1 MRKLLWL
8 PAVLAAAAQAETHSL
23 TLKQAVAR
31 ALAQSPD
38 VIMARLDQV
47 KAAESVR
54 IAREPFV
61 PRVTGGSGLAWSNGF
76 PLSIEG
82 SAPSVFEAKAS
93 EALFNRPQ
101 TYAVAQARENE
112 RGAGFASGE
121 RRDEIVFR
129 VATLFVDA
137 DRAARLAESVQKQ
150 VESLSKV
157 LSAVETRVEA
167 GRELPVARQEANV
180 NVLRARQRLMALQA
194 ERDYAEHSVAAS
206 LGYDPGDAVH
216 PAHDPADDERV
227 PALIPASEDA
237 AMQDA
242 LRASKELKR
251 LESSYQ
257 AKVLEIKGNK
267 AQRLPRVDLVAQ
279 YALFAKYDNYDL
291 YFNRFKYNNGQ
302 LGASVQ
308 IPLLVG
314 SGVKAQIM
322 QGEADQQHI
331 RAEIQAARSRIA
343 LEVHQSYQDIAKVEM
358 ARQVAKAELDLAH
371 EQLSI
376 LLAQMNEGRA
386 ALKQVEEARFNEDEK
401 WIAFYDAQFSAE
413 KARLVVLRHTGEL
426 AAALR

>member
-1 MRKLLWL
+1 MRKLFWL
-8 PAVLAAAAQAETHSL
+8 PVMLAAAAQAETHSL

-38 VIMARLDQV
+38 VIMARLDEV
-47 KAAESVR
+47 KAAQSVG

-93 EALFNRPQ
+93 ESLFNRPQ

-129 VATLFVDA
+129 VASLFVDA

-150 VESLSKV
+150 VESLGKV
-157 LSAVETRVEA
+157 LGAVDTRVQA

-180 NVLRARQRLMALQA
+180 NLLRARQRLMALQA
-194 ERDYAEHSVAAS
+194 DRDYTEHSLAAS
-206 LGYDPGDAVH
+206 LGYDPGDAVL
-216 PAHDPADDERV
+216 PALDPADDGRT
-227 PALIPASEDA
+227 AASIPDSEDA
-237 AMQDA
+237 AMQAA

-257 AKVLEIKGNK
+257 AKMLEIKGGK

-302 LGASVQ
+302 IGASVQ

-314 SGVKAQIM
+314 SGVKAQIL

-386 ALKQVEEARFNEDEK
+386 VLKQVEEARFNEDEK